1 MIALGELGSTVVL
14 LPITYLLAVLLA
26 WLNGAPF
33 RIRKRRLDGSYDG
46 QEAAFSERTADELAP
61 VAGAGDRD
69 CHIRHRFGPLT

>member
-33 RIRKRRLDGSYDG
+33 RIRSRRLDASYDG
-46 QEAAFSERTADELAP
+46 QKAAFSEQTADELASLTG
-61 VAGAGDRD
+61 VGDTD
-69 CHIRHRFGPLT
+69 SYIRHRFGPLT